1 MKPQSRFITSR
12 SENGRARLLPNREPW
27 KKSGLAGA
35 SSSQRRRH
43 RGSGLVIAL
52 VTLLVVTSIMGSIMH
67 ALLTELRQ
75 TRQTAI
81 EVQAQWLADAAVERA
96 AVRLAANSSYAGET
110 WNVDLPASSSGAE
123 SHGVVEIKI
132 ERGDG
137 EKRAQIIVHANYP
150 DDSRR
155 RVAAERT
162 VSIPSD
168 KNNSDVSRE
177 SDPARR
183 AGPTGD
189 LRKETN
195 E

>member
-1 MKPQSRFITSR
+1 MRSNSR
-12 SENGRARLLPNREPW
+12 
-27 KKSGLAGA
+27 K
-35 SSSQRRRH
+35 

-96 AVRLAANSSYAGET
+96 AAQLAANANYEGET
-110 WNVDLPASSSGAE
+110 WKVDLPASSSMPE

-132 ERGDG
+132 EQGDR
-137 EKRAQIIVHANYP
+137 ETRSRIIVHANYP
-150 DDSRR
+150 EDSRR
-155 RVAAERT
+155 RVSAERT
-162 VSIPSD
+162 VSVSLP
-168 KNNSDVSRE
+168 KNNSPA
-177 SDPARR
+177 SDS
-183 AGPTGD
+183 
-189 LRKETN
+189 RKETN

>member
-1 MKPQSRFITSR
+1 MSSNSR
-12 SENGRARLLPNREPW
+12 
-27 KKSGLAGA
+27 K
-35 SSSQRRRH
+35 

-96 AVRLAANSSYAGET
+96 AARWAANPSYVGET
-110 WNVDLPASSSGAE
+110 WKVGLPASSSMPE
-123 SHGVVEIKI
+123 SHGVVEVKI
-132 ERGDG
+132 ERGDS
-137 EKRAQIIVHANYP
+137 EKSSRIIVHANYP

-155 RVAAERT
+155 RVTAERT
-162 VSIPSD
+162 VSVSLSK
-168 KNNSDVSRE
+168 KNSSANDSR
-177 SDPARR
+177 
-183 AGPTGD
+183 T
-189 LRKETN
+189 ETN